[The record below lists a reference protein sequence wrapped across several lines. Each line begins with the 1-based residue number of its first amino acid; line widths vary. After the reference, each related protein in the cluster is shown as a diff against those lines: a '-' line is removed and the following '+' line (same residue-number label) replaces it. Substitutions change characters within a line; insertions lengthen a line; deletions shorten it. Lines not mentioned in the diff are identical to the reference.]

1 MATNNKT
8 TVAEAN
14 VLSAFLLARAG
25 LRDIITPR
33 DFADLFPKD
42 KRANPQIRI
51 LYRELQQA
59 RTRQCDRVQRSIQQ
73 EARQGAMYRKQA
85 AEKRKDEARLD
96 EDVMLGIEV
105 RAANNR
111 QNAFG

>member
-8 TVAEAN
+8 TVAEAEI
-14 VLSAFLLARAG
+14 LSSFLLSRAA

-33 DFADLFPKD
+33 GFADLFPKD
-42 KRANPQIRI
+42 KRSNPQVRI

-85 AEKRKDEARLD
+85 AEKRKKDESLD

-105 RAANNR
+105 SIEPL
-111 QNAFG
+111 QGLSLF